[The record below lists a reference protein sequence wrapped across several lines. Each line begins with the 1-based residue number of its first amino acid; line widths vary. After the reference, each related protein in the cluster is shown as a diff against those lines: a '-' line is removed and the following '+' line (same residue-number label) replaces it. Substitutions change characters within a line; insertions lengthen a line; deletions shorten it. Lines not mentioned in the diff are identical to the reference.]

1 MVARLDGLKSQ
12 MAEVFAML
20 VAYSVWND
28 DGAGVVTGIYESEAV
43 AEAAVAQI
51 RAIWG
56 GLERLL
62 TAALETQTFS
72 NVEKM
77 C

>member
-1 MVARLDGLKSQ
+1 
-12 MAEVFAML
+12 MAEVLGRL

-77 C
+77 R